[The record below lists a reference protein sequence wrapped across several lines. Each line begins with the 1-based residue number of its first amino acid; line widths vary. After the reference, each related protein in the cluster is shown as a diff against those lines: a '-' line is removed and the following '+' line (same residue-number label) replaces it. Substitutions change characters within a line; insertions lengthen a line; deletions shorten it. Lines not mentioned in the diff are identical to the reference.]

1 MTSEKSSTN
10 VSFLDS
16 FTADHILSAYSK
28 GLSEVEVSL
37 DLGITTTRIS
47 LEDEPW
53 SREQLQKISAD
64 QESIYFI
71 NSEGIFKAAIRGM
84 HFYKLMPVARN
95 QAPALLIDGVLM
107 HRVKEITPMEDANMK
122 AKLCARKGIDM
133 LEICTGLGYASIACL
148 KRDVRS
154 IVTIEKDKDVLQLAK
169 LNPWSHK
176 MFTDERVRVIHGDAS
191 ERILDINDNS
201 YHSIMHDPPRF
212 SMAPELYTTDFY
224 RQLFRVLK
232 RKGILLH
239 YVGSPG
245 SKHRKQDLQKG
256 IMQRLR
262 EAGFKDVARKEKVL
276 GVLAVK
282 R

>member
-1 MTSEKSSTN
+1 
-10 VSFLDS
+10 
-16 FTADHILSAYSK
+16 
-28 GLSEVEVSL
+28 
-37 DLGITTTRIS
+37 
-47 LEDEPW
+47 
-53 SREQLQKISAD
+53 
-64 QESIYFI
+64 
-71 NSEGIFKAAIRGM
+71 
-84 HFYKLMPVARN
+84 MPVAKN

-148 KRDVRS
+148 KRGVRS

-176 MFTDERVRVIHGDAS
+176 MFTDERVKVIHGDAS
-191 ERILDINDNS
+191 ERILDIDDNS
-201 YHSIMHDPPRF
+201 YHAIMHDPPRF

-262 EAGFKDVARKEKVL
+262 EAGFKDVARREKVL
-276 GVLAVK
+276 GVLAAK